1 VAVVVADG
9 IDRVLMVAVAA
20 VQVLTAQMVQVQ
32 VEEQEALL
40 FIGTA
45 TAQATLLER
54 QAVVH
59 KALLVVE
66 QQQVQLKDITMVE

>member
-1 VAVVVADG
+1 
-9 IDRVLMVAVAA
+9 
-20 VQVLTAQMVQVQ
+20 

-40 FIGTA
+40 FIGTI
-45 TAQATLLER
+45 THKATLLER

-66 QQQVQLKDITMVE
+66 QQQALLMVITMVE